1 MLILFPSSREGIL
14 YEKNIDWALFIE
26 LKIIEAI
33 HLNFI
38 IFISPFKTFLAILSF
53 PFIVNNTLHPLHVCE
68 QAFRIQFPCN
78 LCKPAPKNPITYFP
92 SKLYPN
98 TSFQYFAN
106 AQSIHLPCPSTH
118 PKNYSTCFSDLQS
131 PPPPLL
137 ESRNRG
143 FAIPFSRISTPCTF
157 PFARVSLT
165 IRDNVAIK
173 RGD

>member
-68 QAFRIQFPCN
+68 QAFGIQFACN

-106 AQSIHLPCPSTH
+106 QYTYPVHLLIPKITPLVSRIYKVH
-118 PKNYSTCFSDLQS
+118 PLPFSNRETVALQS
-131 PPPPLL
+131 RFRGYPPRAHFLL
-137 ESRNRG
+137 LAFR
-143 FAIPFSRISTPCTF
+143 
-157 PFARVSLT
+157 
-165 IRDNVAIK
+165 
-173 RGD
+173 

>member
-14 YEKNIDWALFIE
+14 YEKNIDWALFTE

-78 LCKPAPKNPITYFP
+78 LCKPAPKNPITYSP

-106 AQSIHLPCPSTH
+106 QYTYPVSIYSSQKLLHLFLGSTKSTPS
-118 PKNYSTCFSDLQS
+118 P
-131 PPPPLL
+131 
-137 ESRNRG
+137 
-143 FAIPFSRISTPCTF
+143 SRIEKPWLCN
-157 PFARVSLT
+157 PVFADIHPVHISFCSRFVNHT
-165 IRDNVAIK
+165 R
-173 RGD
+173 

>member
-78 LCKPAPKNPITYFP
+78 LCKPAPKNPITYSP

-106 AQSIHLPCPSTH
+106 AQSIHLLNQYPVHLLIPKITPLVSRIYKVH
-118 PKNYSTCFSDLQS
+118 PLPFSNRETVALQS
-131 PPPPLL
+131 RFRGYPPRAHFLL
-137 ESRNRG
+137 LAFR
-143 FAIPFSRISTPCTF
+143 
-157 PFARVSLT
+157 
-165 IRDNVAIK
+165 
-173 RGD
+173 